1 MTLTAFNILTA
12 AWLPAR
18 RLSGAVAIIRPA
30 RITDGVDGDDPIIAI
45 DWPRPDF
52 RIATLELLIG
62 LLALA
67 APPRDLPD
75 WLSAWHKP
83 PSPDA
88 LDATFAPFA
97 HAFDLD
103 GPGPRFLQDM
113 EELKADPEPVESLLI
128 EAPGASTKA
137 KNTDLLVKR
146 DRAQAF
152 SRASAAIALFT
163 LQSWAP
169 AGGAGIRTGLRG
181 GGPLVT
187 LIRPERPSLWHF
199 LWANTPCGVVPPL
212 AELPRILPWLAPT
225 ITSEGAQTV
234 TPEAQAHPLQ
244 AFWGMPR
251 RVRLDFE
258 ALDAPRPCGLTGAPD
273 TVLVTGWRQRPRGAN
288 YAAWGK
294 VHPLSPHYQVKPG
307 AEWLPV
313 HPQPGGIGYRHWLG
327 LVVDDGQR
335 APAAAITT
343 WRRDRRRDAREGAH
357 ARLLAAGYDM
367 DNMKARAFVE
377 SEMPLPGGGAEDQDR
392 LDALAGAL
400 VRAADT
406 AAGLLRN
413 AARRALFSPGAKVK
427 LDAEGLSS
435 LRERLWAQTE
445 QPFFDALRSAAG
457 HTDQEQG
464 EEPERAAWARL
475 LHRRAMALFDE
486 AAPLDPEAG
495 AAAPR
500 IAEARRSLN
509 FALLGFGKV
518 GKGFFGT
525 LNLPEPQPRKDAA

>member
-1 MTLTAFNILTA
+1 MNTSPFNLLTAV
-12 AWLPAR
+12 WLPVR
-18 RLSGAVAIIRPA
+18 RLSGAADVIRPA
-30 RITDGVDGDDPIIAI
+30 QITDGVAGPDPIVAL

-67 APPRDLPD
+67 VPPADLR
-75 WLSAWHKP
+75 AWVAGWRKP
-83 PSPDA
+83 PSPDE
-88 LDATFAPFA
+88 LDAALAPFV
-97 HAFDLD
+97 HAFTLD
-103 GPGPRFLQDM
+103 GPGPRFLQDL
-113 EELKADPEPVESLLI
+113 EDLQTDPDPVESLLI
-128 EAPGASTKA
+128 EAPGAAART

-163 LQSWAP
+163 LQCWAP

-187 LIRPERPSLWHF
+187 LVRPERASLWHL
-199 LWANTPCGVVPPL
+199 LWANTPYGTVPSM
-212 AELPRILPWLAPT
+212 ADLPRILPWLAPT
-225 ITSEGAQTV
+225 ITSEGARTV

-251 RVRLDFE
+251 RIRLDFTTRD
-258 ALDAPRPCGLTGAPD
+258 ALHPCDLTGAPD
-273 TVLVTGWRQRPRGAN
+273 TVQIISCRQRPRGAN

-327 LVVDDGQR
+327 LVIEDGQR
-335 APAAAITT
+335 APAAAITG
-343 WRRDRRRDAREGAH
+343 WRRDRFKDAGEGRR

-367 DNMKARAFVE
+367 SNAKARAFVE
-377 SEMPLPGGGAEDQDR
+377 SEMPLPGGAAEDQDR

-413 AARRALFSPGAKVK
+413 AVRHALFSPGAKVQ
-427 LDAEGLSS
+427 LDAEGLAS
-435 LRERLWAQTE
+435 LRERLWVQTE
-445 QPFFDALRSAAG
+445 QPFFDALHAAAG
-457 HTDQEQG
+457 RSG
-464 EEPERAAWARL
+464 EDSGTEPERAAWAAL
-475 LHRRAMALFDE
+475 LCRRAMALFDE

-500 IAEARRSLN
+500 IAAARRSLH
-509 FALLGFGKV
+509 FALLGFGKM
-518 GKGFFGT
+518 GKGFFDALG
-525 LNLPEPQPRKDAA
+525 LVQPQRREDAA

>member
-1 MTLTAFNILTA
+1 LNLIADK
-12 AWLPAR
+12 WLPAR
-18 RLSGAVAIIRPA
+18 RLSGAAEVIRPGQ
-30 RITDGVDGDDPIIAI
+30 ITDGIAGADPIIAI

-67 APPRDLPD
+67 FPPRDLR
-75 WLSAWHKP
+75 AWVASWHRP
-83 PSPDA
+83 PSPDE
-88 LDATFAPFA
+88 LDAAFAPFA
-97 HAFDLD
+97 HAFALD

-113 EELKADPEPVESLLI
+113 EDLQTDPEPVESLLI
-128 EAPGASTKA
+128 EAPGASTRT

-146 DRAQAF
+146 DRAQSF

-187 LIRPERPSLWHF
+187 LVRPERPSLWHL
-199 LWANTPCGVVPPL
+199 LWANTPHGEPPPMP
-212 AELPRILPWLAPT
+212 ELPRILPWLAPT

-251 RVRLDFE
+251 RIRLDFT
-258 ALDAPRPCGLTGAPD
+258 ALEAPRACGLTGAPD
-273 TVLVTGWRQRPRGAN
+273 AVQVTGWRQRPRGAN

-294 VHPLSPHYQVKPG
+294 VHPLSPHYQVKAG

-327 LVVDDGQR
+327 LVVEDGQR
-335 APAAAITT
+335 APASAVAT
-343 WRRDRRRDAREGAH
+343 WRRERRRDALEGVQ

-377 SEMPLPGGGAEDQDR
+377 CEMPLPGAAAEDQDR

-400 VRAADT
+400 VRAADI

-413 AARRALFSPGAKVK
+413 AVRNALFSPGAKVK
-427 LDAEGLSS
+427 LDAEGLAS
-435 LRERLWAQTE
+435 LRERLWARTE
-445 QPFFDALRSAAG
+445 QPFFDALRSAADG
-457 HTDQEQG
+457 PGAEAG
-464 EEPERAAWARL
+464 SEAERAAWARL

-495 AAAPR
+495 SAAPR
-500 IAEARRSLN
+500 IADARRALN
-509 FALLGFGKV
+509 FALLGFGKM
-518 GKGFFGT
+518 GRTFFGT
-525 LNLPEPQPRKDAA
+525 LSLAEPDGRKDAA

>member
-1 MTLTAFNILTA
+1 MGPLNLIVDG
-12 AWLPAR
+12 WLPVR
-18 RLSGAVAIIRPA
+18 RASGAAMLIRPA
-30 RITDGVDGDDPIIAI
+30 QITRDVDGEDPIVAI

-52 RIATLELLIG
+52 RFAALELLIG

-67 APPRDLPD
+67 FPPRDLP
-75 WLSAWHKP
+75 AWVASWRRP
-83 PSPDA
+83 PSPEE
-88 LDATFAPFA
+88 LDAAFAPFV

-103 GPGPRFLQDM
+103 GPGPRFLQDL
-113 EELKADPEPVESLLI
+113 EDLQTDADPIESLLI

-152 SRASAAIALFT
+152 SRATAAIALFT

-187 LIRPERPSLWHF
+187 LVRPDRDTLWHL
-199 LWANTPCGVVPPL
+199 LWANTPCGEVPP
-212 AELPRILPWLAPT
+212 ASELPRILPWLAPT

-234 TPEAQAHPLQ
+234 TPQAQAHPLQ
-244 AFWGMPR
+244 AFWSMPR
-251 RVRLDFE
+251 RIRLDFE
-258 ALDAPRPCGLTGAPD
+258 TLDAPRPCDLTGAPD
-273 TVLVTGWRQRPRGAN
+273 TVQVTGWRQRPRGAN

-327 LVVDDGQR
+327 LVVEDGRR
-335 APAAAITT
+335 APASAITT
-343 WRRDRRRDAREGAH
+343 WRRDRRRDADEGAH
-357 ARLLAAGYDM
+357 ARLIAAGYDM

-377 SEMPLPGGGAEDQDR
+377 SEMPLPGGAAEDQDR
-392 LDALAGAL
+392 LDALAGAM

-413 AARRALFSPGAKVK
+413 AARHALFSPGAKVK
-427 LDAEGLSS
+427 LDAEGLAS

-445 QPFFDALRSAAG
+445 QSFFDALHTAAK
-457 HTDQEQG
+457 HPAEEDA
-464 EEPERAAWARL
+464 EPERAAWAKL

-500 IAEARRSLN
+500 IADARRALN
-509 FALLGFGKV
+509 FALLGFGKM
-518 GKGFFGT
+518 GKGFFGM
-525 LNLPEPQPRKDAA
+525 LKLPEPQGRKDAA

>member
-1 MTLTAFNILTA
+1 MTSTAFNILTA

-18 RLSGAVAIIRPA
+18 RLSGAVEIIRPA

-52 RIATLELLIG
+52 SIATLELLIG

-187 LIRPERPSLWHF
+187 LVRPERPSLWHL
-199 LWANTPCGVVPPL
+199 LWANTPCGEAP
-212 AELPRILPWLAPT
+212 AMQDLPRILPWLAPT

-251 RVRLDFE
+251 RIRLDF
-258 ALDAPRPCGLTGAPD
+258 ATRDAPRPCDLTGAPD
-273 TVLVTGWRQRPRGAN
+273 PVQVTGWRQRPRGTN

-294 VHPLSPHYQVKPG
+294 VHPLTPHYQTKPG

-327 LVVDDGQR
+327 LVVEDAQR
-335 APAAAITT
+335 APAAAITA
-343 WRRDRRRDAREGAH
+343 WRRDRRRDAGEGVH

-377 SEMPLPGGGAEDQDR
+377 SEMPLPGGAAEDQDR

-413 AARRALFSPGAKVK
+413 AVRHALFSPGAKVK
-427 LDAEGLSS
+427 LDAEGLAS

-445 QPFFDALRSAAG
+445 QPFFDALRSAADRPG
-457 HTDQEQG
+457 EDSG
-464 EEPERAAWARL
+464 EEPERTAWATL
-475 LHRRAMALFDE
+475 LHRRAMSLFDE

-500 IAEARRSLN
+500 IADARRALN
-509 FALLGFGKV
+509 FALLGFGKM
-518 GKGFFGT
+518 GKAFFGT
-525 LNLPEPQPRKDAA
+525 LALSEPQRRENAA